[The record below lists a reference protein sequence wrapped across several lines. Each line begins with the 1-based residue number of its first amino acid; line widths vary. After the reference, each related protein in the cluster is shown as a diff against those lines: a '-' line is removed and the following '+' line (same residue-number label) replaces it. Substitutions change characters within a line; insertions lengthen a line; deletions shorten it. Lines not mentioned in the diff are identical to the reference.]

1 VPRRYT
7 IRLLVLAAVAPV
19 LGWTISDRLESENW
33 FCVSCHL
40 DSGAPL
46 HGEKFKEFTSEP
58 VESLVAA
65 HFAPSRDFRC
75 IDCHRGTS
83 WLGRVRVKA
92 VAAGDAARY
101 FLSSFG
107 EPERMRYPL
116 WDEDCVQ
123 CHASYES
130 TSDDAYH
137 AIASHDGIDQA
148 CVDCHQAHPTS
159 GNPDLQFLSR
169 EVVLPVCQN
178 CHEEY

>member
-1 VPRRYT
+1 MPRRYS
-7 IRLLVLAAVAPV
+7 IRLLVLAVAVPV
-19 LGWTISDRLESENW
+19 LAWAVSDRLESENW

-40 DSGAPL
+40 ESGAPL
-46 HGEKFKEFTSEP
+46 HAQKFKEFTSEP

-75 IDCHRGTS
+75 IECHRGTG

-92 VAAGDAARY
+92 VAAGDVARY

-116 WDEDCVQ
+116 WDDDCVQ
-123 CHASYES
+123 CHARYEP
-130 TSDDAYH
+130 TSEDAYH
-137 AIASHDGIDQA
+137 AIASHDGIDYA
-148 CVDCHQAHPTS
+148 CVECHQAHPTS
-159 GNPDLQFLSR
+159 GDPDLQFLSR
-169 EVVLPVCQN
+169 EVVLPVCRN